1 MHEPDARPHI
11 LVIDDD
17 EPLCA
22 VLREVFADEGM
33 RTTACVAPPED
44 LDTVNENAPD
54 LILLD
59 LVYGG
64 ERRGHAFLERLKAD
78 PATKDIPV
86 IVCSAAVN
94 VTDDDRTQLT
104 GWECAVLAKPF
115 DLDELLATVY
125 DCLAGAR
132 AAA

>member
-1 MHEPDARPHI
+1 MHEPDARPHV

-22 VLREVFADEGM
+22 ILRDVFAEEGY
-33 RTTACVAPPED
+33 RATACVAPPAD
-44 LDTVNENAPD
+44 LALVADLAPD

-64 ERRGHAFLERLKAD
+64 RRSGYAFLERLKAD
-78 PATKDIPV
+78 PATRAIAV
-86 IVCSAAVN
+86 VVCSAAV
-94 VTDDDRTQLT
+94 TDEDRAQLT
-104 GWECAVLAKPF
+104 GWECAALPKPF
-115 DLDELLATVY
+115 DLDDLLRTVR
-125 DCLAGAR
+125 DCLPAAT